1 METTTVKFY
10 SLNYNDVKT
19 YWAALLFIVGN
30 ILINQ
35 LHHFLKKHLILFV

>member
-30 ILINQ
+30 ILFPQ
-35 LHHFLKKHLILFV
+35 LFHLMPQGGII

>member
-30 ILINQ
+30 IFFSHNYSISC
-35 LHHFLKKHLILFV
+35 LKEE

>member
-19 YWAALLFIVGN
+19 YWAALLFLS
-30 ILINQ
+30 LI
-35 LHHFLKKHLILFV
+35 HI